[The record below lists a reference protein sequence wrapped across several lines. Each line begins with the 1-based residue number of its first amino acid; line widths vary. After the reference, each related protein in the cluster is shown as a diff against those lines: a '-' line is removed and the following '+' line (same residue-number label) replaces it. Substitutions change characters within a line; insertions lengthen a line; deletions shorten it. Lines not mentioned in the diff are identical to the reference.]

1 MYKELLGYKIFS
13 DNKEELLKEIENKK
27 RVNIISGNP
36 EVLYNGIKNEF
47 LRKSFTKEDALI
59 IPDGVG
65 TLLAAKINGIDITEK
80 IAGIEVMNMLLEEA
94 RDKNLKVF
102 LLGAKEETLS
112 KCKEKIKENYDGI
125 NIVGINNGF
134 FDLDNCDNLIEKI
147 NESKADILFVAM
159 GAPRQEVFIEKYKD
173 KLCCKIFMGVGG
185 SFDVFAGNVNRA
197 PQFMIN
203 IGMEWFYRV
212 AKEPWRIKRLSSIPK
227 FLVLSLKERG
237 KK

>member
-47 LRKSFTKEDALI
+47 LRNSFTKEDALI

-102 LLGAKEETLS
+102 LLGAKEETLI

-125 NIVGINNGF
+125 NIVGSNNGF
-134 FDLDNCDNLIEKI
+134 FDLDNCDDLIEKI

-173 KLCCKIFMGVGG
+173 KLCCKICMGVGG

-197 PQFMIN
+197 PQVMIN
-203 IGMEWFYRV
+203 IGMEWLYRV
-212 AKEPWRIKRLSSIPK
+212 AKEPWRIKRLGSIPK
-227 FLVLSLKERG
+227 FLLLSLKERG
-237 KK
+237 KN

>member
-47 LRKSFTKEDALI
+47 LKNSFTKEDALI

-80 IAGIEVMNMLLEEA
+80 IAGIEVMNMLLKEA

-102 LLGAKEETLS
+102 LLGAKEEILI
-112 KCKEKIKENYDGI
+112 KCKEKIKESYDGI
-125 NIVGINNGF
+125 NIVGSNNGF
-134 FDLDNCDNLIEKI
+134 FDLDNCDDLIEKI
-147 NESKADILFVAM
+147 NESKADILLVAM

-203 IGMEWFYRV
+203 IGMEWLYRV
-212 AKEPWRIKRLSSIPK
+212 AKEPWRIKRLGSIPK
-227 FLVLSLKERG
+227 FLVLSIKERG
-237 KK
+237 KR

>member
-1 MYKELLGYKIFS
+1 MYKELLEYKIFS

-47 LRKSFTKEDALI
+47 LRNSFTKEDALI

-80 IAGIEVMNMLLEEA
+80 IAGIEVMNMLLGEA

-102 LLGAKEETLS
+102 LLGAKEETLI

-125 NIVGINNGF
+125 NIVGSNNGF
-134 FDLDNCDNLIEKI
+134 FDLDNCDDLIEEI

-203 IGMEWFYRV
+203 IGMEWLYRV
-212 AKEPWRIKRLSSIPK
+212 AKEPWRIKRLGSIPK

-237 KK
+237 KR

>member
-47 LRKSFTKEDALI
+47 LRNSFTKEDALI

-102 LLGAKEETLS
+102 LLGAKEETLI

-125 NIVGINNGF
+125 NIVGSNNGF
-134 FDLDNCDNLIEKI
+134 FDLDNCGDLIEKI

-212 AKEPWRIKRLSSIPK
+212 AKEPWRIKRLGSIPK
-227 FLVLSLKERG
+227 FLLLSLKERG
-237 KK
+237 KR

>member
-47 LRKSFTKEDALI
+47 LKNSFTKEDALI

-102 LLGAKEETLS
+102 LLGAKEETLI
-112 KCKEKIKENYDGI
+112 KCKEKIKESYEAI
-125 NIVGINNGF
+125 NIVGSNNGF
-134 FDLDNCDNLIEKI
+134 FDLDNCGDLIEKI

-185 SFDVFAGNVNRA
+185 SFDVFAGSVNRA

-212 AKEPWRIKRLSSIPK
+212 AKEPWRIKRLGSIPK

-237 KK
+237 KR

>member
-47 LRKSFTKEDALI
+47 LRNSFTKEDALI

-94 RDKNLKVF
+94 RDKNLKVC
-102 LLGAKEETLS
+102 LLGAKEETLI
-112 KCKEKIKENYDGI
+112 KCKEKIKESYDGI
-125 NIVGINNGF
+125 NIVGSNNGF
-134 FDLDNCDNLIEKI
+134 FDLDNCDDLIEKI
-147 NESKADILFVAM
+147 NESKADILLVAM

-212 AKEPWRIKRLSSIPK
+212 AKEPWRIKRLGSIPK

>member
-47 LRKSFTKEDALI
+47 LKNSFTKEDALI

-102 LLGAKEETLS
+102 LLGAKEEALI
-112 KCKEKIKENYDGI
+112 KCKEKIKENYYGI
-125 NIVGINNGF
+125 NIVGSNNGF
-134 FDLDNCDNLIEKI
+134 FDLDNCDDLIEKI

-203 IGMEWFYRV
+203 IGMEWLYRV
-212 AKEPWRIKRLSSIPK
+212 AKEPWRIKRLGSIPK
-227 FLVLSLKERG
+227 FLLLSLKERG
-237 KK
+237 KR

>member
-47 LRKSFTKEDALI
+47 LKNSFTKEDALI

-80 IAGIEVMNMLLEEA
+80 IAGIEVMNMLLEED

-102 LLGAKEETLS
+102 LLGAKEEILI
-112 KCKEKIKENYDGI
+112 KCKKKIKESYDGI
-125 NIVGINNGF
+125 DIVGSNNGF
-134 FDLDNCDNLIEKI
+134 FDLDNCDDLIEKI

-203 IGMEWFYRV
+203 IGMEWLYRV
-212 AKEPWRIKRLSSIPK
+212 AKEPWRIKRLGSIPK
-227 FLVLSLKERG
+227 FLILSIKERG
-237 KK
+237 KR

>member
-47 LRKSFTKEDALI
+47 LRNSFTKEDALI

-65 TLLAAKINGIDITEK
+65 TLLAAKVNGIDIKEK

-102 LLGAKEETLS
+102 LLGAKEDTLI
-112 KCKEKIKENYDGI
+112 KCKEKIKESYDGS
-125 NIVGINNGF
+125 NIVGSNNGF
-134 FDLDNCDNLIEKI
+134 FDLDNCDDLIEKI

-173 KLCCKIFMGVGG
+173 KLSCKIFMGVGG

-203 IGMEWFYRV
+203 IGMEWLYRV
-212 AKEPWRIKRLSSIPK
+212 AKEPWRIKRLGSIPK
-227 FLVLSLKERG
+227 FLLLSLKERG
-237 KK
+237 KR

>member
-1 MYKELLGYKIFS
+1 MYKELLVYKIFS
-13 DNKEELLKEIENKK
+13 DNKEELLKAIENKK

-47 LRKSFTKEDALI
+47 LKNSFTKEDALI

-102 LLGAKEETLS
+102 LLGAKEDTLI
-112 KCKEKIKENYDGI
+112 KCEEKIKENYDGI
-125 NIVGINNGF
+125 NIVGSNNGF
-134 FDLDNCDNLIEKI
+134 FDLDNCDDLIEKI

-203 IGMEWFYRV
+203 IGMEWLYRV
-212 AKEPWRIKRLSSIPK
+212 AKEPWRIKRLGSIPK
-227 FLVLSLKERG
+227 FLVLSIKERG
-237 KK
+237 KR

>member
-47 LRKSFTKEDALI
+47 LKNSFTKEDALI

-102 LLGAKEETLS
+102 LLGAKEEILI

-125 NIVGINNGF
+125 NIVGSNNGF
-134 FDLDNCDNLIEKI
+134 FDLDNCDDLIEKI

-203 IGMEWFYRV
+203 IGMEWLYRV
-212 AKEPWRIKRLSSIPK
+212 AKEPWRIKRLGSIPK
-227 FLVLSLKERG
+227 FLVLSIKERG
-237 KK
+237 KR

>member
-47 LRKSFTKEDALI
+47 LRNSFTKEDALI

-102 LLGAKEETLS
+102 LLGAKEDTLI
-112 KCKEKIKENYDGI
+112 KCEEKIKENYDGI
-125 NIVGINNGF
+125 NIVGSNNGF
-134 FDLDNCDNLIEKI
+134 FDLDNCDDLIEKI

-203 IGMEWFYRV
+203 IGMEWLYRV
-212 AKEPWRIKRLSSIPK
+212 AKEPWRIKRLGSIPK
-227 FLVLSLKERG
+227 FLVLSIKERG
-237 KK
+237 KR

>member
-47 LRKSFTKEDALI
+47 LRNSFTKEDALI

-102 LLGAKEETLS
+102 LLGAKEEILI
-112 KCKEKIKENYDGI
+112 KCKEKIKENYDRI
-125 NIVGINNGF
+125 NIVGSNNGF
-134 FDLDNCDNLIEKI
+134 FDLDNCDDLIEKI

-203 IGMEWFYRV
+203 IGMEWLYRV
-212 AKEPWRIKRLSSIPK
+212 AKEPWRIKRLGSIPK

-237 KK
+237 KR

>member
-47 LRKSFTKEDALI
+47 LRNSFTKEDALI

-65 TLLAAKINGIDITEK
+65 TLLAAKINGIDIKEK

-102 LLGAKEETLS
+102 LLGAKEEILI

-125 NIVGINNGF
+125 NIVGSNNGF
-134 FDLDNCDNLIEKI
+134 FDLDNCDDLIEKI

-203 IGMEWFYRV
+203 IGMEWLYRV
-212 AKEPWRIKRLSSIPK
+212 AKEPWRIKRLDSIPK
-227 FLVLSLKERG
+227 FLLLSLKERG
-237 KK
+237 KN

>member
-13 DNKEELLKEIENKK
+13 DNKEELLKAIENKK

-47 LRKSFTKEDALI
+47 LKNSFTKEDALI

-102 LLGAKEETLS
+102 LLGAKEDTLI
-112 KCKEKIKENYDGI
+112 KCEEKIKENYDGI
-125 NIVGINNGF
+125 NIVGSNNGF
-134 FDLDNCDNLIEKI
+134 FDLDNCDDLIEKI

-185 SFDVFAGNVNRA
+185 SFDVLSGHKKRA
-197 PQFMIN
+197 PKFFRRIHC
-203 IGMEWFYRV
+203 EWLYRI
-212 AKEPWRIKRLSSIPK
+212 AKEPKRFK
-227 FLVLSLKERG
+227 RFLKSNVKYVFKIIQER
-237 KK
+237 

>member
-47 LRKSFTKEDALI
+47 LKNSFTKEDALI

-102 LLGAKEETLS
+102 LLGAKEDTLI
-112 KCKEKIKENYDGI
+112 KCEEKIKENYDGI
-125 NIVGINNGF
+125 NIVGSNNGF
-134 FDLDNCDNLIEKI
+134 FDLDNCGDLIEKI

-185 SFDVFAGNVNRA
+185 SFDVFAGSVNRA

-212 AKEPWRIKRLSSIPK
+212 AKEPWRIKRLGSIPK

-237 KK
+237 KR

>member
-47 LRKSFTKEDALI
+47 LKNSFTKEDALI

-102 LLGAKEETLS
+102 LLGAKEEILI
-112 KCKEKIKENYDGI
+112 KCKEKIKESYDGI
-125 NIVGINNGF
+125 DIVWSNNGF
-134 FDLDNCDNLIEKI
+134 FDLDNCDDLIEKI

-203 IGMEWFYRV
+203 IGMEWLYRV
-212 AKEPWRIKRLSSIPK
+212 AKEPWRIKRLGSIPK
-227 FLVLSLKERG
+227 FLVLSIKERG
-237 KK
+237 KR

>member
-13 DNKEELLKEIENKK
+13 DNKEELLKEIENKEK
-27 RVNIISGNP
+27 VNIISGNP

-47 LRKSFTKEDALI
+47 LRHSFTKEDALI

-65 TLLAAKINGIDITEK
+65 TLLAAKVNGIDIKEK

-102 LLGAKEETLS
+102 LLGAKEDTLI
-112 KCKEKIKENYDGI
+112 KCKEKIKENYSGI
-125 NIVGINNGF
+125 NIVGSNNGF
-134 FDLDNCDNLIEKI
+134 FDLDNCDDLVEKI

-173 KLCCKIFMGVGG
+173 KLSCKIFMGVGG

-203 IGMEWFYRV
+203 IGMEWLYRV
-212 AKEPWRIKRLSSIPK
+212 AKEPWRIKRLGSIPK
-227 FLVLSLKERG
+227 FLLLSLKERG
-237 KK
+237 KR

>member
-47 LRKSFTKEDALI
+47 LRNSFTKEDALI

-102 LLGAKEETLS
+102 LLGAKEETLI
-112 KCKEKIKENYDGI
+112 KCKEKIKESYDGN
-125 NIVGINNGF
+125 NIVGSNNGF
-134 FDLDNCDNLIEKI
+134 FDLDNCDDLIEKI
-147 NESKADILFVAM
+147 NESKADILLVAM

-212 AKEPWRIKRLSSIPK
+212 AKEPWRIKRLGSIPK

>member
-47 LRKSFTKEDALI
+47 LRQSFTKEDALI

-102 LLGAKEETLS
+102 LLGAKEETLI
-112 KCKEKIKENYDGI
+112 KCKEKIKESDEGI
-125 NIVGINNGF
+125 NIVGSNNGF
-134 FDLDNCDNLIEKI
+134 FDLDNCGDLIEKI

-185 SFDVFAGNVNRA
+185 SFDVFAGSVNRA

-212 AKEPWRIKRLSSIPK
+212 AKEPWRIKRLGSIPK

-237 KK
+237 KR

>member
-27 RVNIISGNP
+27 RVNIIYGNP

-47 LRKSFTKEDALI
+47 LKNSFTKEDALI

-102 LLGAKEETLS
+102 LLGAKEDTLI
-112 KCKEKIKENYDGI
+112 KCEEKIKENYDGI
-125 NIVGINNGF
+125 NIVGSNNGF
-134 FDLDNCDNLIEKI
+134 FDLDNCDDLIEKI

-203 IGMEWFYRV
+203 IGMEWLYRV
-212 AKEPWRIKRLSSIPK
+212 AKEPWRIKRLGSIPK

-237 KK
+237 KR

>member
-47 LRKSFTKEDALI
+47 LRNSFTKEDALI

-102 LLGAKEETLS
+102 LLGAKEEILI
-112 KCKEKIKENYDGI
+112 KCKEKIKENYDRI
-125 NIVGINNGF
+125 NIVGSNNGF
-134 FDLDNCDNLIEKI
+134 FDLDNCDDLIEKI

-159 GAPRQEVFIEKYKD
+159 GAPRQEVFIEKYKG

-203 IGMEWFYRV
+203 IGMEWLYRV
-212 AKEPWRIKRLSSIPK
+212 AKEPWRIKRLGSIPK
-227 FLVLSLKERG
+227 FLVLSIKERG
-237 KK
+237 KR

>member
-47 LRKSFTKEDALI
+47 LKNSFTKEDALI

-102 LLGAKEETLS
+102 LLGAKEDTLI
-112 KCKEKIKENYDGI
+112 KCEEKIKENYDGI
-125 NIVGINNGF
+125 NIVGSNNGF
-134 FDLDNCDNLIEKI
+134 FDLDNCDDLIEKI

-203 IGMEWFYRV
+203 IGMEWLYRV
-212 AKEPWRIKRLSSIPK
+212 AKEPWRIKRLGSIPK

-237 KK
+237 KR

>member
-47 LRKSFTKEDALI
+47 LRNSFTKEDALI

-102 LLGAKEETLS
+102 LLGAKEDTLI
-112 KCKEKIKENYDGI
+112 KCEEKIKENYDGI
-125 NIVGINNGF
+125 NIVGSNNGF
-134 FDLDNCDNLIEKI
+134 FDLDNCGDLIEKI

-185 SFDVFAGNVNRA
+185 SFDVFAGSVNRA

-203 IGMEWFYRV
+203 IGMEWLYRV
-212 AKEPWRIKRLSSIPK
+212 AKEPWRIKRLGSIPK

-237 KK
+237 KR

>member
-47 LRKSFTKEDALI
+47 LKNSFTKEDALI

-102 LLGAKEETLS
+102 LLGAKEEILI
-112 KCKEKIKENYDGI
+112 KCKKKIKESYDGI
-125 NIVGINNGF
+125 DIVGSNNGF
-134 FDLDNCDNLIEKI
+134 FDLDNCDDLIEKI

-203 IGMEWFYRV
+203 IGMEWLYRV
-212 AKEPWRIKRLSSIPK
+212 AKEPWRIKRLGSIPK

-237 KK
+237 KR

>member
-13 DNKEELLKEIENKK
+13 DNKEELLKAIENKK

-47 LRKSFTKEDALI
+47 LKNSFTKEDALI

-102 LLGAKEETLS
+102 LLGAKEDTLI
-112 KCKEKIKENYDGI
+112 KCEEKIKENYDGI
-125 NIVGINNGF
+125 NIVGSNNGF
-134 FDLDNCDNLIEKI
+134 FDLDNCDDLIEKI

-203 IGMEWFYRV
+203 IGMEWLYRM
-212 AKEPWRIKRLSSIPK
+212 AKEPWRIKRLGSIPK
-227 FLVLSLKERG
+227 FLVLSIKERG
-237 KK
+237 KR

>member
-13 DNKEELLKEIENKK
+13 DNKEELSKEIENKK

-47 LRKSFTKEDALI
+47 LRNSFTKEDALI

-102 LLGAKEETLS
+102 LLGAKEEILI

-125 NIVGINNGF
+125 NIVGSNNGF
-134 FDLDNCDNLIEKI
+134 FDLDNCDDLIEKI

-203 IGMEWFYRV
+203 IGMEWLYRV
-212 AKEPWRIKRLSSIPK
+212 AKEPWRIKRLGSIPK
-227 FLVLSLKERG
+227 FLVLSIKERG
-237 KK
+237 KR

>member
-47 LRKSFTKEDALI
+47 LRNSFTKEDALI

-102 LLGAKEETLS
+102 LLGAKEEILI

-125 NIVGINNGF
+125 NIVGSNNGF
-134 FDLDNCDNLIEKI
+134 FDLDNCDDLIEKI

-203 IGMEWFYRV
+203 IGMEWLYRV
-212 AKEPWRIKRLSSIPK
+212 AKEPWRIKRLGSIPK
-227 FLVLSLKERG
+227 FLLLSLKERG
-237 KK
+237 KR

>member
-47 LRKSFTKEDALI
+47 LRNSFTKEDALI

-102 LLGAKEETLS
+102 LLGAKEEILI
-112 KCKEKIKENYDGI
+112 KCKEKIKENYDRI
-125 NIVGINNGF
+125 NIVGSNNGF
-134 FDLDNCDNLIEKI
+134 FDLDNCDDLIEKI

-203 IGMEWFYRV
+203 IGMEWLYRV
-212 AKEPWRIKRLSSIPK
+212 AKEPWRIKRLGSIPK
-227 FLVLSLKERG
+227 FLVLSIKERG
-237 KK
+237 KR

>member
-47 LRKSFTKEDALI
+47 LRNSFTKEDALI

-102 LLGAKEETLS
+102 LLGAKEETLI
-112 KCKEKIKENYDGI
+112 KCEEKIKENYDGI
-125 NIVGINNGF
+125 NIVGSNNGF
-134 FDLDNCDNLIEKI
+134 FDLDNCDDLIEKI

-203 IGMEWFYRV
+203 IGMEWLYRV
-212 AKEPWRIKRLSSIPK
+212 AKEPWRIKRLGSIPK
-227 FLVLSLKERG
+227 FLVLSIKERG
-237 KK
+237 KR

>member
-47 LRKSFTKEDALI
+47 LRNSFTKEDALI

-102 LLGAKEETLS
+102 LLGAKEEILI

-125 NIVGINNGF
+125 NIVGSNNGF
-134 FDLDNCDNLIEKI
+134 FDLDNCDDLIEKI

-203 IGMEWFYRV
+203 IGMEWLYRV
-212 AKEPWRIKRLSSIPK
+212 AKEPWRIKRLGSIPK

-237 KK
+237 KR

>member
-47 LRKSFTKEDALI
+47 LKNSFTKEDALI

-102 LLGAKEETLS
+102 LLGAKEEILI
-112 KCKEKIKENYDGI
+112 KCKEKIKESYDGI
-125 NIVGINNGF
+125 NIVGSNNGF
-134 FDLDNCDNLIEKI
+134 FDLDNCDDLIEKI
-147 NESKADILFVAM
+147 NESKADILLVAM

-203 IGMEWFYRV
+203 IGMEWLYRV
-212 AKEPWRIKRLSSIPK
+212 AKEPWRIKRLGSIPK
-227 FLVLSLKERG
+227 FLVLSIKERG
-237 KK
+237 KR